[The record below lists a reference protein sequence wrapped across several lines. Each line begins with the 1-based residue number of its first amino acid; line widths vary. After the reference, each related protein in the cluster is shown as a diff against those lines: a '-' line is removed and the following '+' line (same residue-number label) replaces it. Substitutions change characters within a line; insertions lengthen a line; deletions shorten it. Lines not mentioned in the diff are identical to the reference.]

1 MTAEAQKETLGFQA
15 EVTQLLDLMIHSLYS
30 NKEIFLRELISNAS
44 DAEDKLR
51 FEALSDAALYENDSE
66 LKIRVSYDKDART
79 ITVTDNGIGMSRQEV
94 IDNIGTIAKSG
105 TREFFQALTGDQ
117 RKDANLIG
125 QFGVGFYSSFIVA
138 DKVTLLTRRAGLGA
152 EHGVQWESN
161 GKGDYTLENI
171 ERTARGTE
179 VTLHLREDEDE
190 LLSGYWLRSIITK
203 YSDHITLPI
212 VMPKEVAEGEE
223 AQEET
228 VNKASALWTRSKNE
242 ITAEEYKEF
251 YKHVSHD
258 WSEPL
263 GWVHARMEG
272 KQEYTMLLYVPT
284 QPPFDMWNRDA
295 RHGVK
300 LYVRRIFIMDD
311 AEKLMPTYLRF
322 VRGVIDSND
331 LPLNV
336 SREILQQNKLVD
348 NIRAGSVKKVLGLL
362 DDLASNEKEKYA
374 TFWKGFGKVLKEGVP
389 EDTANRDTIA
399 RLLRFTSTQ
408 NSSETQDVSLDDY
421 IGRMK
426 EGQDKIY
433 YLTADSYATAKNSP
447 LLEIFRQKGVEVLL
461 LTDMVDNWV
470 VSSLTEYKDKPI
482 QSIAKG
488 ELELDKLDDEE
499 TKAANVKTA
508 LDFKDLTERL
518 QTVLADKVKEVRVTH
533 RLTSSPSC
541 IVGDENDLD
550 ESFKR
555 ILKATGQNLPTSKP
569 IFEINPQHPIVER
582 LRQVEDEQRFKDWSY
597 ILYEQAVLTDGG
609 ELEDPAAFVSRL
621 NGLLVAL
628 SGN

>member
-15 EVTQLLDLMIHSLYS
+15 EVTQLLDLMVHSLYS

-51 FEALSDAALYENDSE
+51 FEALSDAALYENDSD
-66 LKIRVSYDKDART
+66 LKIRVSFDKEART
-79 ITVTDNGIGMSRQEV
+79 ITIADNGIGMDRQEV
-94 IDNIGTIAKSG
+94 VNNIGTIAKSG

-138 DKVTLLTRRAGLGA
+138 DKVTMLTRRAGLGA
-152 EHGVQWESN
+152 EHGVKWEST

-171 ERTARGTE
+171 ELPRRGTE
-179 VTLHLREDEDE
+179 VILHLREDEDE
-190 LLSGYWLRSIITK
+190 LLNAYQLRTIITK

-212 VMPKEVAEGEE
+212 VMPKEVKEGEE
-223 AQEET
+223 PQDET
-228 VNKASALWTRSKNE
+228 VNKASALWTRSKSE
-242 ITAEEYKEF
+242 ITTEEYNEF

-258 WSEPL
+258 WTDPL

-272 KQEYTMLLYVPT
+272 KQEYTMLLYVPS

-295 RHGVK
+295 KHGVK

-322 VRGVIDSND
+322 VKGVIDSSD

-362 DDLASNEKEKYA
+362 DDMADREKDKYA
-374 TFWKGFGKVLKEGVP
+374 TFWKSFGRVLKEGIP
-389 EDTANRDTIA
+389 EDTANRETIA
-399 RLLRFTSTQ
+399 RLLRFTSTA
-408 NSSETQDVSLDDY
+408 SDGDTQDVSLDDY

-447 LLEIFRQKGVEVLL
+447 LLEVFRQKGVEVLL
-461 LTDMVDNWV
+461 LTDLVDNWV
-470 VSSLTEYKDKPI
+470 VTSLTEYKDKQI

-488 ELELDKLDDEE
+488 ELELDKMEDEE
-499 TKAANVKTA
+499 TKAAQEKAVTDFKELTDRLKTA
-508 LDFKDLTERL
+508 LVDR
-518 QTVLADKVKEVRVTH
+518 VKEVRVTH

-541 IVGDENDLD
+541 VVGDENDLD

-555 ILKATGQNLPTSKP
+555 ILKASGQKLPETKP
-569 IFEINPQHPIVER
+569 ILEINPQHPLIER
-582 LRQVEDEQRFKDWSY
+582 LRSVQDETRFKDWSV
-597 ILYEQAVLTDGG
+597 ILLEQAILTDGG
-609 ELEDPAAFVSRL
+609 ELEDPVAFVGRL
-621 NGLLVAL
+621 NGLLVDL
-628 SGN
+628 SK

>member
-1 MTAEAQKETLGFQA
+1 
-15 EVTQLLDLMIHSLYS
+15 
-30 NKEIFLRELISNAS
+30 
-44 DAEDKLR
+44 
-51 FEALSDAALYENDSE
+51 
-66 LKIRVSYDKDART
+66 
-79 ITVTDNGIGMSRQEV
+79 
-94 IDNIGTIAKSG
+94 
-105 TREFFQALTGDQ
+105 
-117 RKDANLIG
+117 
-125 QFGVGFYSSFIVA
+125 
-138 DKVTLLTRRAGLGA
+138 
-152 EHGVQWESN
+152 
-161 GKGDYTLENI
+161 
-171 ERTARGTE
+171 
-179 VTLHLREDEDE
+179 
-190 LLSGYWLRSIITK
+190 
-203 YSDHITLPI
+203 
-212 VMPKEVAEGEE
+212 MPKEVKEGEE
-223 AQEET
+223 PQEET
-228 VNKASALWTRSKNE
+228 VNKASALWTRSKSE
-242 ITAEEYKEF
+242 ITPEEYKEF

-263 GWVHARMEG
+263 AWVHARMEG
-272 KQEYTMLLYVPT
+272 KQEYTLLLYLPS

-348 NIRAGSVKKVLGLL
+348 NIRAGAVKKVLGLL
-362 DDLASNEKEKYA
+362 DDMATNEKEKYA
-374 TFWKGFGKVLKEGVP
+374 TFWKEFGKVLKEGIP
-389 EDTANRDTIA
+389 EDNTNREAIA
-399 RLLRFTSTQ
+399 KLLRFSSTQ
-408 NSSETQDVSLDDY
+408 NNSETQDVSLDDY

-426 EGQDKIY
+426 EGQEKIY

-461 LTDMVDNWV
+461 LGDLVDNWV
-470 VSSLTEYKDKPI
+470 VSSLPEYQGKPL
-482 QSIAKG
+482 QSVAKG
-488 ELELDKLDDEE
+488 ELELDKLDDAE
-499 TKAANVKTA
+499 TKAAQEKA
-508 LDFKDLTERL
+508 ASDFKELTERL

-555 ILKATGQNLPTSKP
+555 ILKATGQNLPASKP

-597 ILYEQAVLTDGG
+597 ILFDQAVLTDGG
-609 ELEDPAAFVSRL
+609 ELEDPMAFVSRL

-628 SGN
+628 SGKDS